1 MMMIIIMITIKCNKM
16 MMMMMVMMV
25 MMVMSIQRSSDEDG
39 CLASFFHKAQG
50 QMLAS
55 LSNRPFWSDQNGLPH
70 GLPRLKMVG

>member
-1 MMMIIIMITIKCNKM
+1 MVRMMMMIIIMITIKCNK

-55 LSNRPFWSDQNGLPH
+55 FPEAAIAIC
-70 GLPRLKMVG
+70 

>member
-1 MMMIIIMITIKCNKM
+1 

-55 LSNRPFWSDQNGLPH
+55 FPEAAIAIC
-70 GLPRLKMVG
+70 